1 MKVAVIIVGML
12 GVLASVGLGSLW
24 LSDYYKNKGAI
35 EQADNVAAQWGG
47 NPGAPQRARLTRL
60 VNAAYAMVI
69 LGGVALLLLFFIKK
83 IPIATALGLL
93 IAGIIPGILAP
104 PAFMGT
110 FFLILAGLMAFFVKK
125 KAPAPT

>member
-1 MKVAVIIVGML
+1 VIIIGLL

-24 LSDYYKNKGAI
+24 LSDYYKNKGVI
-35 EQADNVAAQWGG
+35 EQADNIAAQWGG
-47 NPGAPQRARLTRL
+47 NTGAPQRARLTRL
-60 VNAAYAMVI
+60 VNAAYAMII
-69 LGGVALLLLFFIKK
+69 LGGVALTLLFFIKK